1 MEPELDAREQKAEE
15 HDGQNL
21 EPAEAIWVEW
31 KDNDPENPFNWSN
44 TRKWSISSVGFL
56 FTCLVSFST
65 SAYSITAHS
74 IQEELHTSS
83 TLTYVAL
90 STFNIAFGAAPLI
103 LAPLSELYGRSSILF
118 ISTIGFALFLIPQA
132 LATNIETLIITRFFY
147 GACGSTGVALGGGI
161 LAEIWKDEDRGR
173 SMALF
178 SLSATA
184 PTGLGPVAFG
194 FLSQAKG
201 FRAVNWVLLG
211 LAGGLS
217 IATFFLLD
225 ETRAS
230 VLLTRRAKKLRQ
242 ETGDEKYISRA
253 EAERTSLVEVWR
265 LNLRRPVSLLIR
277 EPVLIA
283 FTTWIGFTWGVMY
296 LELVSI
302 PLTFREVYKFSLGS
316 SGLVY
321 VTQVIGSF
329 LGFFLEGYCGRLY
342 ARNVAKRGTEARL
355 YTAFFGG
362 VFFPVGCWIYG
373 MTAQPRIH
381 FIVPTIGLVFLYT
394 GLYLVFVATY
404 GYLSDA
410 YGLYASSALAAM
422 GFCRNLTGAFFPLVT
437 PAMYENLGIQ
447 GSGALTAG
455 IATVLSLT
463 PFVLFR
469 FGAQLRARSSFAQEI
484 AAGKLRDLGSGRC
497 SEVSLAAV
505 AVRARDELDAEK
517 QIELEELKAAESS
530 EICRTG

>member
-1 MEPELDAREQKAEE
+1 M
-15 HDGQNL
+15 
-21 EPAEAIWVEW
+21 
-31 KDNDPENPFNWSN
+31 
-44 TRKWSISSVGFL
+44 
-56 FTCLVSFST
+56 
-65 SAYSITAHS
+65 
-74 IQEELHTSS
+74 
-83 TLTYVAL
+83 
-90 STFNIAFGAAPLI
+90 I

-184 PTGLGPVAFG
+184 RELLFSRGMTWWLMKLPHPATGLGPVAFG

-283 FTTWIGFTWGVMY
+283 FTTWIGCV
-296 LELVSI
+296 
-302 PLTFREVYKFSLGS
+302 
-316 SGLVY
+316 
-321 VTQVIGSF
+321 
-329 LGFFLEGYCGRLY
+329 
-342 ARNVAKRGTEARL
+342 
-355 YTAFFGG
+355 
-362 VFFPVGCWIYG
+362 
-373 MTAQPRIH
+373 
-381 FIVPTIGLVFLYT
+381 
-394 GLYLVFVATY
+394 
-404 GYLSDA
+404 
-410 YGLYASSALAAM
+410 
-422 GFCRNLTGAFFPLVT
+422 
-437 PAMYENLGIQ
+437 
-447 GSGALTAG
+447 
-455 IATVLSLT
+455 
-463 PFVLFR
+463 
-469 FGAQLRARSSFAQEI
+469 
-484 AAGKLRDLGSGRC
+484 RC
-497 SEVSLAAV
+497 S
-505 AVRARDELDAEK
+505 VRKARQK
-517 QIELEELKAAESS
+517 S
-530 EICRTG
+530 